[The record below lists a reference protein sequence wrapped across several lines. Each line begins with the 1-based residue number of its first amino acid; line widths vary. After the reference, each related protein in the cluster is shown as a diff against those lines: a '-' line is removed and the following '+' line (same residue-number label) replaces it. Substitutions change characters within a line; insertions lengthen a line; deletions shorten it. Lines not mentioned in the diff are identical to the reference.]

1 MSTAARP
8 ITAHLVEVDD
18 VCAPRLQQLLLAVA
32 PEHEPAAVVQE
43 VAAEAEEVSARD
55 GDEDRVQ
62 VRHSVCRSANSIF
75 SETEIFLNTATRIN
89 SRNVPVVCRP

>member
-43 VAAEAEEVSARD
+43 VAAEAEEVGARD

-62 VRHSVCRSANSIF
+62 VRHSVCRSANIIF
-75 SETEIFLNTATRIN
+75 SETENIFKHGD
-89 SRNVPVVCRP
+89 RNK